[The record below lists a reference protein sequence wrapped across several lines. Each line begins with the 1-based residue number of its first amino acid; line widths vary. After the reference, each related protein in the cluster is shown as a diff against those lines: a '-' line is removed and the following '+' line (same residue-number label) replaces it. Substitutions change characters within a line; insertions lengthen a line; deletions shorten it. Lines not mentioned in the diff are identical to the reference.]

1 MLIKEIVDK
10 YIASGHNYRNA
21 QNLAA
26 EEIVLSKISSS
37 NLTEYVTLKGGIVM
51 FNLTKSDR
59 RVTQDIDFDLIRYS
73 IEKYRIL
80 LLKVLEKPNIL
91 HIKLLEKPNILHIIL
106 LEKLDRRS
114 LGHV

>member
-1 MLIKEIVDK
+1 MIERVKYLNQLINTKNNGFPKVITGIRRCGKSYLLKDIYTKYLKEESVQIPPE
-10 YIASGHNYRNA
+10 NW
-21 QNLAA
+21 L
-26 EEIVLSKISSS
+26 
-37 NLTEYVTLKGGIVM
+37 
-51 FNLTKSDR
+51 
-59 RVTQDIDFDLIRYS
+59 
-73 IEKYRIL
+73 EKYRIL